1 MKNKSENR
9 TMNAYFCAVTFCFPP
24 PKPLPLPLLV
34 VLPASR
40 IATGGLGFPV
50 FFFED
55 ARILFF
61 FFFFKC
67 VTSSFD
73 LLLFAFLQQ
82 RSRLSVLSSLQK
94 HRRTEETYTSNERER
109 RMPLFLNHTTLS
121 KTTRSIKRLNKDRLY
136 GTKASQRRLCFYHP
150 YLEERSW

>member
-34 VLPASR
+34 LLPASR

-55 ARILFF
+55 ARIVFF
-61 FFFFKC
+61 FFFFKR
-67 VTSSFD
+67 VTSSFE

-94 HRRTEETYTSNERER
+94 HRRTEETYTSNERET
-109 RMPLFLNHTTLS
+109 NASLS
-121 KTTRSIKRLNKDRLY
+121 QSHDALKDNERIKQLINKDRLY

-150 YLEERSW
+150 YLEERS